1 MNAIVFFEEKSGST
15 ALMLALHRVTGVTV
29 VGMKQKIVE
38 PFDMHRSGRRLGT
51 RKVCQLITSAFSAEQ
66 DGIRIAKMRPR
77 SQKRLLLPD
86 VVHERQLIRALKH
99 SQIQPIIL
107 LRTDLFELALSK
119 FHGNG
124 SGQNGHMQFI
134 AVRDKDFAP
143 ERMVVGGKR
152 WIWSR
157 RRTIVQFRRLTRLFR
172 RCASAGLNPVLLTYE
187 HLLSQPESF
196 WQELA
201 TALQI
206 PALAQDMQEALQ
218 QQRMRKVRGKS
229 SELYE
234 NYKELLHRHEGLN
247 FSGLSPRDLV
257 FNKAI
262 DRHLLLEGLR
272 LRLQEWLARS

>member
-1 MNAIVFFEEKSGST
+1 
-15 ALMLALHRVTGVTV
+15 
-29 VGMKQKIVE
+29 
-38 PFDMHRSGRRLGT
+38 
-51 RKVCQLITSAFSAEQ
+51 
-66 DGIRIAKMRPR
+66 
-77 SQKRLLLPD
+77 
-86 VVHERQLIRALKH
+86 
-99 SQIQPIIL
+99 
-107 LRTDLFELALSK
+107 
-119 FHGNG
+119 
-124 SGQNGHMQFI
+124 MQFI

-172 RCASAGLNPVLLTYE
+172 RCASAGLNPVILTYE

-247 FSGLSPRDLV
+247 FSRLSPRDLV